1 MIRTIFIIAA
11 GIAFLYG
18 MLTVGAP
25 FLLALVVALL
35 MEPIHAVMMR
45 TLRMNRFVAVTVSS
59 TLCVVFGGWI
69 VYIGIVKAVS
79 ELALLVRNID
89 TLAVQQG
96 IEKALDGL
104 RALVGHVSADVLA
117 HIEQAFTGQVQAL
130 QTITTRI
137 SAMLVSW
144 VGSLPELMLTC
155 VVFVISVYL
164 FGYHLPMLKHFFL
177 SFFETKSQTKVETVL
192 MKLRQ
197 SVIGFFRAQFFLSSL
212 TYVLTATG
220 LWILDVRH
228 LFVIALL
235 IMIVDVLPI
244 LGTGSVLVPWAVYAF
259 SQEETTLAVG
269 LVVLFLVITVVR
281 RAIEPK
287 VLGDHLGIATL
298 PTLMSLYIGFQ
309 IFGGVGLLLGP
320 LLVIVYQAMVKVG
333 LLRIRIR
340 LEP

>member
-1 MIRTIFIIAA
+1 
-11 GIAFLYG
+11 
-18 MLTVGAP
+18 
-25 FLLALVVALL
+25 VALL
-35 MEPIHAVMMR
+35 MEPIHAVMIR
-45 TLRMNRFVAVTVSS
+45 TMRMNRFVAVTVSS
-59 TLCVVFGGWI
+59 TMCVVFGGWI
-69 VYIGIVKAVS
+69 AYIGIVKAVS
-79 ELALLVRNID
+79 ELAILLRNMDVR
-89 TLAVQQG
+89 AVQHVVEQ
-96 IEKALDGL
+96 ALERL
-104 RALVGHVSADVLA
+104 RQLLGHVSVDVVA

-137 SAMLVSW
+137 SAMLVGW

-155 VVFVISVYL
+155 IVFVISVYL
-164 FGYHLPMLKHFFL
+164 FGYHLPTLKHFFL

-197 SVIGFFRAQFFLSSL
+197 SVIGFFRAQLFLSSL

-228 LFVIALL
+228 VFVIALV
-235 IMIVDVLPI
+235 IMLVDVLPI

-259 SQEETTLAVG
+259 SKDEATLAIG
-269 LVVLFLVITVVR
+269 LIVLFLVITIVR

-287 VLGDHLGIATL
+287 ILGDHLGIATL